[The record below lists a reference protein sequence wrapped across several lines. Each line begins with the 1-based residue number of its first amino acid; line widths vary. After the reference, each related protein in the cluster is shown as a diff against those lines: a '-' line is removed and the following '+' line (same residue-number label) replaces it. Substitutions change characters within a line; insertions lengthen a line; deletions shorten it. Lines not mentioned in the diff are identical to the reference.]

1 MEQSITKHL
10 TQDSVDKF
18 TSKNQIK
25 SGLVH
30 VNNVTNMTRHYVQCA
45 WAVQYSHVPTMC
57 CFCGLDTLHCVGV
70 YSDEDF
76 FFGLF
81 FFFHASCVCECTRGQ
96 SVNQP
101 PIETTAHRTRLW
113 LSGLCCQLFS
123 CIVLLAGCLFKLST
137 VSHSAYM
144 DAQLSPHTRTYSMLC
159 NSNDCSP
166 ALHVR
171 VEGRRVVTVCLSTW
185 F

>member
-1 MEQSITKHL
+1 
-10 TQDSVDKF
+10 
-18 TSKNQIK
+18 
-25 SGLVH
+25 
-30 VNNVTNMTRHYVQCA
+30 
-45 WAVQYSHVPTMC
+45 MC
-57 CFCGLDTLHCVGV
+57 CFCGLDTLHCVDV
-70 YSDEDF
+70 YSDEIF
-76 FFGLF
+76 SF
-81 FFFHASCVCECTRGQ
+81 FFFTLPVCMNVRGGQ
-96 SVNQP
+96 SVNQS

-144 DAQLSPHTRTYSMLC
+144 DAQPSPHTRTYSMLC
-159 NSNDCSP
+159 SSNDRSP

-185 F
+185 M

>member
-1 MEQSITKHL
+1 MCVSSTIQSCAYNVL
-10 TQDSVDKF
+10 LLWL
-18 TSKNQIK
+18 
-25 SGLVH
+25 GH
-30 VNNVTNMTRHYVQCA
+30 V
-45 WAVQYSHVPTMC
+45 
-57 CFCGLDTLHCVGV
+57 TLCRCVFRWG
-70 YSDEDF
+70 F
-76 FFGLF
+76 FFWFVF